1 MPVGSAWLGAVLGCI
16 FALSAI
22 PVERASAHELAV
34 QGLVLNVDRAGGTVV
49 VRYEQAAGLPSRT
62 QSLAVIPRSR
72 LKQLNAG
79 ASIRATL
86 DEDAH
91 PPALRDVRVVGRE
104 SLTGTSAAVS
114 TALIVRNVARVT
126 VGEEVPAGAFVD
138 QTGRAFT
145 LAALR
150 GNPFVLAFVY
160 TRCRDARMCPLI
172 SAKFAQ
178 LQSRTGDRNLH
189 LVEVSLDPA
198 YDTPAVLARY
208 GRQYGADPARW
219 KLLTGDPESVLNF
232 AARFD
237 VTAFPDPRVGL
248 IHSERTVLVDKSG
261 TIRQLIDETAWLPDE
276 LVAAV
281 RADERLASNPIA
293 RLNLWL
299 SSAAVAICG
308 NAVAG
313 FSGFTDLF
321 VVLAIFGFF
330 GWLLYRIGRA
340 IYRSAA

>member
-1 MPVGSAWLGAVLGCI
+1 MPVGSACSGAVLGCI
-16 FALSAI
+16 LALLVMAG
-22 PVERASAHELAV
+22 ERASAHELAV
-34 QGLVLNVDRAGGTVV
+34 QGLVLNVDRAAGKIV
-49 VRYEQAAGLPSRT
+49 VRYEQAEGLPSRT
-62 QSLAVIPRSR
+62 QSLVVIPRSVV
-72 LKQLNAG
+72 KQLSAG

-86 DEDAH
+86 DEDVR
-91 PPALRDVRVVGRE
+91 PPALLDVRVVGRE
-104 SLTGTSAAVS
+104 SLIGASSAAPAAV
-114 TALIVRNVARVT
+114 VRNVARVA
-126 VGEEVPAGAFVD
+126 VGDQVPTGAFVD
-138 QTGRAFT
+138 QTGHAFT
-145 LAALR
+145 LATLH
-150 GNPFVLAFVY
+150 GSPFVLAFVY

-178 LQSRTGDRNLH
+178 LQNRVGDRNLK
-189 LVEVSLDPA
+189 LVEVSLDPV
-198 YDTPAVLARY
+198 YDAPAVLARY
-208 GRQYGADPARW
+208 GHQYGADPARW
-219 KLLTGDPESVLNF
+219 KLLTGDPETVLNF

-248 IHSERTVLVDKSG
+248 IHSERTVIVDKNG

-330 GWLLYRIGRA
+330 GWLFYRIGRA